1 MTAGALDVF
10 GLGQCAFD
18 HVLRVPRFP
27 GPHEK
32 VEGTDLT
39 EQCGGPVATALWT
52 LARWDRRVAFAGV
65 VGEDE
70 AAAHIRRDLTS
81 AGVDVSGLLVRPG
94 ERSQEAFVA
103 VEQGTG
109 QRRITW
115 QRPTGAPPTAAE
127 VRAPEAAV
135 FLTDGL
141 YAESAVA
148 CACARTAPCVVV
160 DAGTLREG
168 TEALLDHADV
178 YVASEGFARALVGRE
193 DPRAACERIR
203 ERGARV
209 AAVTLGE
216 RGWVAAFDDRV
227 VEGAAWPVDVV
238 DTTGCGD
245 VFHAGVVEG
254 LLADWPHERTFDF
267 AAWAA
272 AQCATRVGGR
282 AGVPPRDAYPGPRS

>member
-1 MTAGALDVF
+1 MTHGPLDVF
-10 GLGQCAFD
+10 GLGQCAYD

-52 LARWDRRVAFAGV
+52 LARWGRRVAFAGV
-65 VGEDE
+65 IGDDE
-70 AAAHIRRDLTS
+70 AGAHIRRDLAD
-81 AGVDVSGLLVRPG
+81 AGVDASRLVVRTG

-103 VEQGTG
+103 VERSTG

-115 QRPTGAPPTAAE
+115 QRPTGRPPTADEIA
-127 VRAPEAAV
+127 APAAAV

-141 YAESAVA
+141 YAEPAVA
-148 CACARTAPCVVV
+148 CARAAHRVVV

-178 YVASEGFARALVGRE
+178 YVASEGFARALVGRD
-193 DPRAACERIR
+193 DPRAACARIR
-203 ERGARV
+203 AHGAEV

-216 RGWVAAFDDRV
+216 RGWVASYDDV
-227 VEGAAWPVDVV
+227 VVKGRAWPVEVV

-254 LLADWPHERTFDF
+254 LLAGWPHDRTLDF

-272 AQCATRVGGR
+272 ARCATRVGGR
-282 AGVPPRDAYPGPRS
+282 AGVPPREAYPGPRA

>member
-1 MTAGALDVF
+1 MTGRPFDVF
-10 GLGQCAFD
+10 GLGQCAYD
-18 HVLRVPRFP
+18 RVLRVPRFP
-27 GPHEK
+27 GPHGK
-32 VEGTDLT
+32 VEGADLT

-52 LARWDRRVAFAGV
+52 LALWGRRVAFSGV
-65 VGEDE
+65 VGDDE
-70 AAAHIRRDLTS
+70 AGSHIHQDLAD

-109 QRRITW
+109 ERRITW
-115 QRPTGAPPTAAE
+115 QRPTGRPPAPDE
-127 VRAPEAAV
+127 IDAPEASV

-141 YAESAVA
+141 YAEPAVA
-148 CACARTAPCVVV
+148 CARASPLVVV

-178 YVASEGFARALVGRE
+178 YVASEVFARALVGRD
-193 DPRAACERIR
+193 DPREACLRIR
-203 ERGARV
+203 ERGAEV
-209 AAVTLGE
+209 AAVTLGA
-216 RGWVAAFDDRV
+216 RGWVASFHDRT
-227 VEGAAWPVDVV
+227 VEGPAWPVEVV

-254 LLADWPHERTFDF
+254 LLAGWPHERTLDF

-272 AQCATRVGGR
+272 ARCATRMGGR
-282 AGVPPRDAYPGPRS
+282 AGVPPQDAYPGPRTP

>member
-1 MTAGALDVF
+1 MTDGPLDVF
-10 GLGQCAFD
+10 GLGQCAYD

-39 EQCGGPVATALWT
+39 EQCGGPVGTALWT
-52 LARWDRRVAFAGV
+52 LARWGRRVAFAGV
-65 VGEDE
+65 IGDDE
-70 AAAHIRRDLTS
+70 AGAHIRRDLAD
-81 AGVDVSGLLVRPG
+81 AGVDVSRLVVRAG

-103 VEQGTG
+103 VERSTG

-115 QRPTGAPPTAAE
+115 RRPTGRPPAADEIAAPA
-127 VRAPEAAV
+127 AAV

-141 YAESAVA
+141 YAEPAVA
-148 CACARTAPCVVV
+148 CARAAARVVV

-178 YVASEGFARALVGRE
+178 YVASEGFARALVGRD
-193 DPRAACERIR
+193 DPREACARIR
-203 ERGARV
+203 ARGAEV

-216 RGWVAAFDDRV
+216 RGWVAAVGDV
-227 VEGAAWPVDVV
+227 VLEGRAWPVAVV

-254 LLADWPHERTFDF
+254 LLAGWPHDRTLDF

-282 AGVPPRDAYPGPRS
+282 AGVPPKEAYPGPRA